1 MRFGLG
7 LRRGNVPPQLLAL
20 VLVVIVALGTVACE
34 DSEDS
39 NNSSGSQTPGPAIGT
54 GDPVADLAMGTA
66 TVAAGGTVTV
76 DLVATLEEGTTIG
89 ALDLDVSYD
98 PSVVK
103 AESCTPAGCNV
114 AFATDTVRFSMANL
128 SGFSGVIG
136 GITFS
141 AVGGD
146 GSSSPLSIEV
156 ESCANVEAEIIPCS
170 ATAGS
175 VSVGP

>member
-1 MRFGLG
+1 MMK
-7 LRRGNVPPQLLAL
+7 RGIWAL
-20 VLVVIVALGTVACE
+20 LVVIAIAVAAIGCE
-34 DSEDS
+34 DSEDDGGTS
-39 NNSSGSQTPGPAIGT
+39 LGSETPEPAVGS
-54 GDPVADLAMGTA
+54 GDPVADLSMGTA

-76 DLVATLEEGTTIG
+76 DLVATLDEGTTVG

-114 AFATDTVRFSMANL
+114 AFGADTVRFAMADL

-175 VSVGP
+175 VTVGP